1 MATRDAEV
9 GAPGHRASVQRDLT
23 PERRSQLLL
32 RRSTL
37 TETLATSGL
46 QPWLVLER
54 AQAYHELG
62 YADLAAADA
71 YLALTLAET
80 GLDDADHSDLE
91 PVAIVDGVAVPWP

>member
-1 MATRDAEV
+1 MGRTWPHETQKWVLPAT
-9 GAPGHRASVQRDLT
+9 GQASRGDLT
-23 PERRSQLLL
+23 PERRSQLLR

-37 TETLATSGL
+37 TETLVASGL

-54 AQAYHELG
+54 AHAYHELG

-80 GLDDADHSDLE
+80 GLDPDHSDLE
-91 PVAIVDGVAVPWP
+91 PVAIVDGAVV